1 MADSAEGGGESNRTS
16 PCAQIVAYTDLKNAS
31 AIMKGITSMN
41 QRIVVADLSLV
52 VSSFHLQLATY
63 KALLNENQG
72 CMKTK
77 SITAEVLY
85 QLSSSTKI
93 TDALQQYSIKEGS
106 SDIAFICIAPVS
118 DSQSTASSADDAV
131 LEFKSQI
138 KNLAIDGTEIDPQDI
153 SSPTYLTSAKA
164 TKISKLF
171 KITPQEL
178 EVSGLEESI
187 STRLAVKDSL

>member
-1 MADSAEGGGESNRTS
+1 MADGAIVVSKTP
-16 PCAQIVAYTDLKNAS
+16 PCISIVAYKDLKNAS
-31 AIMKGITSMN
+31 IVMQGMMSMN
-41 QRIVVADLSLV
+41 QRVVVADLSLV
-52 VSSFHLQLATY
+52 VSSFHLHLATY

-106 SDIAFICIAPVS
+106 SDIAFICIAPAS
-118 DSQSTASSADDAV
+118 DSQNNASSTDDAI

-138 KNLAIDGTEIDPQDI
+138 ENLAIDGTEFDPQEI
-153 SSPTYLTSAKA
+153 SSPLFLTTAKVA
-164 TKISKLF
+164 KVTKLF

>member
-1 MADSAEGGGESNRTS
+1 MAESAGGVNKTS
-16 PCAQIVAYTDLKNAS
+16 PCARVVAYTDLKNA
-31 AIMKGITSMN
+31 ATIMKGITSIN

-52 VSSFHLQLATY
+52 VSFFHLQLATY

-106 SDIAFICIAPVS
+106 SDIAFICIDPAS
-118 DSQSTASSADDAV
+118 DTENSASSTYDAV
-131 LEFKSQI
+131 LEFTSQI
-138 KNLAIDGTEIDPQDI
+138 QNLAIDGTEFDPQEI
-153 SSPTYLTSAKA
+153 SSPLFLTTAKA
-164 TKISKLF
+164 AKISKLF

-178 EVSGLEESI
+178 EVSGLEESV